1 MAVAMNAGA
10 LRGAYAVEAGGAAT
24 ESMGGVAVIVLTI
37 LSLLGVVPRILT
49 PVAGIVFGIAFMV
62 EGAAIAARQ
71 ATLIEQTEKTSIQE
85 LEIGGGVT
93 IELTIGAAAIVLGVL
108 ALIGIVPG
116 VLMSSL
122 TTAAGAGLILSAGS
136 VQRLNEV
143 QAHLVEPN
151 LTPQRASVARV
162 ATSSAAG
169 VQFLAGVA
177 VTILGILGLT
187 RTGLPLVMS
196 SVGLLVL
203 GCAITLSG
211 TALASR
217 MLRLVQGPAAQ
228 RPS

>member
-10 LRGAYAVEAGGAAT
+10 LRGAHAVEAGGAAT
-24 ESMGGVAVIVLTI
+24 ESMGGVAVIVLAI
-37 LSLLGVVPRILT
+37 LALIGVAPRILN
-49 PVAGIVFGIAFMV
+49 PVAGIVFGLAFMV

-71 ATLIEQTEKTSIQE
+71 ASLIQGTTETTTTGAQTLEVGS
-85 LEIGGGVT
+85 GVT
-93 IELTIGAAAIVLGVL
+93 IELTVGAAAIVLGVL
-108 ALIGIVPG
+108 SLIGIVPAI
-116 VLMSSL
+116 LMSAL

-136 VQRLNEV
+136 VQRLNEL
-143 QAHLVEPN
+143 QAN
-151 LTPQRASVARV
+151 LTSPTPQRASVAHA

-177 VTILGILGLT
+177 VTVLGILGLT
-187 RTGLPLVMS
+187 RTGNPLIMS

-217 MLRLVQGPAAQ
+217 MLRLVQG
-228 RPS
+228 R